1 MLVFFGFL
9 YEKKGFDS
17 IFQFAAKLAGVSKE
31 QLCTALNLEKD
42 FEDKPLLKKLLVTGE
57 VSINKLVRIQSV
69 ATKENEEFWATQVQ
83 LLPSRALETL
93 VRDERKIAEQ
103 NKKLAEIENQKKVWC
118 DSIVKSWNG
127 QFITDYK
134 LSKAEILIRQGN
146 KNIKQIASEI
156 GFNSVA
162 YFCHCF
168 KKKFGKPPRSY
179 SDFIQNK

>member
-1 MLVFFGFL
+1 MKSNSDIDQLIPDFKSASKFEELVNQFF
-9 YEKKGFDS
+9 ENDS
-17 IFQFAAKLAGVSKE
+17 I
-31 QLCTALNLEKD
+31 TI
-42 FEDKPLLKKLLVTGE
+42 PLLAKKMTISVSTLERLV
-57 VSINKLVRIQSV
+57 K
-69 ATKENEEFWATQVQ
+69 TKYGIT
-83 LLPSRALETL
+83 P
-93 VRDERKIAEQ
+93 K
-103 NKKLAEIENQKKVWC
+103 
-118 DSIVKSWNG
+118 

-179 SDFIQNK
+179 SNFTKNK